1 MLEQQPTVAAATG
14 PTASRWRAE
23 VIETLRLAWPM
34 ALTQL
39 GQVAMMTTDLML
51 LGRLGDQVVAATALA
66 HTVLFAAFVIGMGV
80 VSAVAPLAAQGYGA
94 RQPRMVR
101 RALRVG
107 VWASVL
113 LGVPLSVVQLWGE
126 PMLIALGQEP
136 ANAAIAQRY
145 LQGLAWS
152 LVPAWTFM
160 AFRNFMSA
168 LDRPEPALWITL
180 AAIPINGLLAYGL
193 IHGLAGLPKLDV
205 LGAGVATTVVNIGMC
220 IAAVIVT
227 YACRPFRKYHV
238 LGRFWVPDWELF
250 RKLLVIGLPISG
262 AFMLEF
268 GLFATAALLMG
279 RMGTTALA
287 AHQIALQTASVL
299 FMVPFG
305 IAMAATVRVGQAVG
319 RRDSR
324 ATREAGLVA
333 IALGG
338 GFMAVMTLAVVVL
351 RDLVPALFLGD
362 TATASARATAELAAL
377 LLLVGATFF
386 IADGVQTI
394 GAGALR
400 GLNDTRVPLMFAAV
414 SFWAVGF
421 VAAYA
426 LGFHVIDHAAGVWI
440 GLSLGIALYAVLLV
454 WRFLWLTSRGYLPE
468 LASPSVVAPAV

>member
-1 MLEQQPTVAAATG
+1 MLEPSSTVDASTG

-23 VIETLRLAWPM
+23 VIETLRLALPM

-66 HTVLFAAFVIGMGV
+66 HTILFAAFVIGMGV

-113 LGVPLSVVQLWGE
+113 LGLPLSVIQLWGE
-126 PMLIALGQEP
+126 PILIALGQEP
-136 ANAAIAQRY
+136 QNASIAQRY
-145 LQGLAWS
+145 LEGLAWS

-168 LDRPEPALWITL
+168 LDRPGPALWITL
-180 AAIPINGLLAYGL
+180 AAVPINGLLAYGL
-193 IHGLAGLPKLDV
+193 IHGVAGLPKLDV
-205 LGAGVATTVVNIGMC
+205 LGAGIATTLVNIGMC
-220 IAAVIVT
+220 VAAVVVA

-250 RKLLVIGLPISG
+250 RKLLIIGLPISG

-279 RMGTTALA
+279 RIGTTALA

-338 GFMAVMTLAVVVL
+338 GFMAVMTLAVVVF
-351 RDLVPALFLGD
+351 RDLVPTLFLGV
-362 TATASARATAELAAL
+362 TATSGARETAELAAL

-400 GLNDTRVPLMFAAV
+400 GLNDTRVPLLFAGV
-414 SFWAVGF
+414 SFWVIGF

-426 LGFHVIDHAAGVWI
+426 LGFHVMDHAAGVWV

-468 LASPSVVAPAV
+468 LASPSVVAPVV